1 MINHLSMGHLFVH
14 CLQFLIRDRRPLPT
28 QHRSQ
33 IPKLHGALPTRC
45 YGRGGVNGTRAVE
58 EKDWTRRGNSGF
70 CIWYLDKYMY
80 LYVVLLWSILYT
92 YIYVC
97 FLYAFVHICTHTN
110 TLVCRHTICWIK
122 DALPETSKPGTWSS
136 RFIRWCHPMMC
147 VCVLF
152 CPIFLHGDTSLSLE
166 ATASFEIHVFLWAD
180 AAGGRLNWLPWAY
193 FFSAETRVLLV
204 FCLTNSWKNRS
215 VWRVPKIDTPKS
227 SILGKCHC
235 QYV

>member
-1 MINHLSMGHLFVH
+1 MAHY
-14 CLQFLIRDRRPLPT
+14 LP
-28 QHRSQ
+28 
-33 IPKLHGALPTRC
+33 GAMVV
-45 YGRGGVNGTRAVE
+45 GGVNGTRAVE

-147 VCVLF
+147 VCFVLSNF
-152 CPIFLHGDTSLSLE
+152 SSWWYLAIIGGHCELRNTRFSLSGCRWRSPELV
-166 ATASFEIHVFLWAD
+166 ALGIFFL
-180 AAGGRLNWLPWAY
+180 GRNKGSSG
-193 FFSAETRVLLV
+193 FLLDQ
-204 FCLTNSWKNRS
+204 FMEE
-215 VWRVPKIDTPKS
+215 
-227 SILGKCHC
+227 
-235 QYV
+235 